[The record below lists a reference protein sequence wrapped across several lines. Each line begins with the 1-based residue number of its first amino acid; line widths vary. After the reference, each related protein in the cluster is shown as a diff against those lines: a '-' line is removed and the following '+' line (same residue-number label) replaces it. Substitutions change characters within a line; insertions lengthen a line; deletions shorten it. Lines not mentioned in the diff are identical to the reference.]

1 MEEQEIMTIEEVAKL
16 LRVSDR
22 TVYDWANKGEI
33 PCGKLGTVWRFKREE
48 IGRWLDARLGG
59 RQEGVEPRPLG
70 LQHLIVR
77 ERVMVL
83 DVHRK
88 VDALNQMIE
97 NLATAPQVKSAR
109 ELAEAIF
116 RREDM
121 MSTGIGMQVAVP
133 HVRLRSVSDLV
144 MTAAVSRRDI
154 PDYESLDGKPV
165 RILLMIAARTDQ
177 HAQHLKTLSAISTLI
192 KNPAALDALLK
203 VEEPDSLFAL
213 LAEGEM
219 QA

>member
-22 TVYDWANKGEI
+22 TVYDWAHKGEI

-48 IGRWLDARLGG
+48 VERWLDVRLGG
-59 RQEGVEPRPLG
+59 RQEEVEPRPLG

-203 VEEPDSLFAL
+203 IEEPDSLFAL

>member
-1 MEEQEIMTIEEVAKL
+1 MEDQEIMTIEEVAKL

-22 TVYDWANKGEI
+22 TVYDWAHKGEI

-48 IGRWLDARLGG
+48 IERWLDARLGG
-59 RQEGVEPRPLG
+59 RQESAAPRPLG

-83 DVHRK
+83 DVDRK

-97 NLATAPQVKSAR
+97 NLSTAPQIKSAR

-116 RREDM
+116 RREEM
-121 MSTGIGMQVAVP
+121 MSTGIGMQVGVP
-133 HVRLRSVSDLV
+133 HVRLRSVRDLV
-144 MTAAVSRRDI
+144 MTAAVSRRGI

-192 KNPAALDALLK
+192 KDPNALDALLK
-203 VEEPDSLFAL
+203 VEDPDRLFVL
-213 LAEGEM
+213 LSHEKA